1 MKKLIFFILLV
12 AISATSFGQYRWEVS
27 GGPTFSKI
35 NIDNIDS
42 EIGTGFY
49 FNAGYG
55 YLMGVRAKTSFVF
68 SLDLVQRN
76 SDINLVPTVFTPGD
90 PVFVASS
97 KSTVKALQVGFNP
110 KFRYLFGRG
119 KDRFR
124 AFVNVG
130 PSFRLNTKV
139 EIGGVELESDEYEQ
153 LVIGGVYGA
162 GFSQMIGEMF
172 DIFFEAGVMNDFTDN
187 LNDDDTSLVQVDSS
201 KFFDFYARIGVRFR
215 IYDARR

>member
-1 MKKLIFFILLV
+1 MKKIVFFILL
-12 AISATSFGQYRWEVS
+12 ATISLSSYGQYRWEVS
-27 GGPTFSKI
+27 GGPTFSKL
-35 NIDNIDS
+35 NMENFDTS
-42 EIGTGFY
+42 VGTGY
-49 FNAGYG
+49 YLNAGYG

-68 SLDLVQRN
+68 SLDLVQRA
-76 SDINLVPTVFTPGD
+76 SEIENLGD
-90 PVFVASS
+90 
-97 KSTVKALQVGFNP
+97 VKALQVGFNP

-124 AFVNVG
+124 AFVNAG
-130 PSFRLNTKV
+130 PSFRLNTNV
-139 EIGGVELESDEYEQ
+139 EVGPLELDSDSYEQ

-187 LNDDDTSLVQVDSS
+187 LKGRDTDGNSGAIVFDTDSS
-201 KFFDFYARIGVRFR
+201 KFFDIYARIGVRFR

>member
-1 MKKLIFFILLV
+1 MKKIVFFILFA
-12 AISATSFGQYRWEVS
+12 AICLNSHGQYRWEVS
-27 GGPTFSKI
+27 GGPTFSKL
-35 NIDNIDS
+35 NLDNIDS
-42 EIGTGFY
+42 EMGTGFY
-49 FNAGYG
+49 LNAGYG

-68 SLDLVQRN
+68 SLDLVQR
-76 SDINLVPTVFTPGD
+76 SSEIEGVGD
-90 PVFVASS
+90 L
-97 KSTVKALQVGFNP
+97 KALQVGFNP

-139 EIGGVELESDEYEQ
+139 EFGPLELESDSYEQ

-172 DIFFEAGVMNDFTDN
+172 DVFFEAGVMNDFTDN
-187 LNDDDTSLVQVDSS
+187 LKGRDGTGVIFDTDSS
-201 KFFDFYARIGVRFR
+201 KFFDIYARIGVRFR

>member
-1 MKKLIFFILLV
+1 MKKIVFFILL
-12 AISATSFGQYRWEVS
+12 ATISVTSYGQYRWEVS

-35 NIDNIDS
+35 NLDNLDT
-42 EIGTGFY
+42 EMGTGFY
-49 FNAGYG
+49 LNAGYG

-68 SLDLVQRN
+68 SLDLVQR
-76 SDINLVPTVFTPGD
+76 SSEIEGLGD
-90 PVFVASS
+90 A
-97 KSTVKALQVGFNP
+97 KALQVGFNP

-124 AFVNVG
+124 AFINVG
-130 PSFRLNTKV
+130 PSFRLNTNF
-139 EIGGVELESDEYEQ
+139 EIGGLELDSDSYEQ

-172 DIFFEAGVMNDFTDN
+172 DIFFEAGVMNDFTNNLADN
-187 LNDDDTSLVQVDSS
+187 GSILVNSDNS
-201 KFFDFYARIGVRFR
+201 KFFDIYARVGVRFR

>member
-1 MKKLIFFILLV
+1 MKKILLFTLFM
-12 AISATSFGQYRWEVS
+12 ALTATSFGQYRWEVS
-27 GGPTFSKI
+27 GGPTFSKL
-35 NIDNIDS
+35 NLDNLDT
-42 EIGTGFY
+42 EVGTGFY
-49 FNAGYG
+49 LNAGYG

-68 SLDLVQRN
+68 SLDLVQR
-76 SDINLVPTVFTPGD
+76 SSEIQGLGD
-90 PVFVASS
+90 A
-97 KSTVKALQVGFNP
+97 KTLQVGFNP

-130 PSFRLNTKV
+130 PSFRLNTNF
-139 EIGGVELESDEYEQ
+139 EISGVELESEAYEQ

-187 LNDDDTSLVQVDSS
+187 LKDDDLQIINTGGS
-201 KFFDFYARIGVRFR
+201 KFFDFYARVGVRFR

>member
-1 MKKLIFFILLV
+1 MAFT
-12 AISATSFGQYRWEVS
+12 ATSFGQYRWEVS
-27 GGPTFSKI
+27 GGPTFSTL
-35 NIDNIDS
+35 NMENFETS
-42 EIGTGFY
+42 TGTGFY
-49 FNAGYG
+49 ISAGYG

-68 SLDLVQRN
+68 SLDLVQR
-76 SDINLVPTVFTPGD
+76 SSEVEGLGD
-90 PVFVASS
+90 A
-97 KSTVKALQVGFNP
+97 KALQVGFNP

-130 PSFRLNTKV
+130 PSFRLNTNFEV
-139 EIGGVELESDEYEQ
+139 GELELDSNSYEQ

-187 LNDDDTSLVQVDSS
+187 LKGRDDGGNNDGAIVFNTNST
-201 KFFDFYARIGVRFR
+201 KFFDIYARVGVRFR